1 MRVFVIRP
9 FGTKEGIDFDRVDEV
24 LIQPALRK
32 LETRED
38 PISGGTTGLISRQ
51 GNIREDMFRMIVA
64 SDLVIAD
71 VSIHNANAFYEL
83 GIRHALRP
91 RRAEDVASLD
101 VRESRDRDSV
111 RAPAARGSRFPA
123 RRPEQPRRLEP
134 RPGL

>member
-51 GNIREDMFRMIVA
+51 GNIR
-64 SDLVIAD
+64 
-71 VSIHNANAFYEL
+71 
-83 GIRHALRP
+83 
-91 RRAEDVASLD
+91 
-101 VRESRDRDSV
+101 
-111 RAPAARGSRFPA
+111 
-123 RRPEQPRRLEP
+123 
-134 RPGL
+134 